1 MYRKELI
8 DKITDVPLFREITP
22 QNLEAMLDC
31 LGATA
36 RTYSRSEYISLI
48 DDAIQ
53 NVGVVVTGQVKMIK
67 EDVWGNSSVL
77 TAIEPGGVFGETFTC
92 GSSDVA
98 AVSFMASKDSEIIF
112 LPFEKVMHTCTMT
125 CRFHHRLIENMVAQ
139 IADKNMQLMNK
150 MDIVIK
156 KTLREKIMTYLSN
169 EAEAQQSTY
178 FTVPLGRV
186 ELADYLLVDRSAL
199 TRELNNM
206 RDDGLIDF
214 DRNTFR
220 ILMQNQ

>member
-1 MYRKELI
+1 MKKDLI
-8 DKITDVPLFREITP
+8 NNLIDVPLFTQISAE
-22 QNLEAMLDC
+22 NLEVMLDC
-31 LGATA
+31 LGATT
-36 RTYSRSEYISLI
+36 RTYSRNEYISLI
-48 DDAIQ
+48 NDAIQ
-53 NVGVVVTGQVKMIK
+53 NVGVVITGQVKMIK

-77 TAIEPGGVFGETFTC
+77 ATIDAGGVFGETFTC

-112 LPFEKVMHTCTMT
+112 LPFEKVMHTCNMT

-156 KTLREKIMTYLSN
+156 KTLRDKIMTYLSN

-206 RDDGLIDF
+206 RDDGIIDF

-220 ILMQNQ
+220 ILVQNQ